1 MKILILLI
9 LFLSISNCKLN
20 RIENNH
26 GVHFLEKKQQNLI
39 VNESNKNDII
49 MLLGQPSTKGSF
61 NNDLWIYIERKKTG
75 TNLTNFGRKKIFINN
90 VLSLEL
96 NDQGLL
102 VKKDFKNIEDMK
114 DLEFNP
120 NDTSIGFRKR
130 TFVYDFVTTLIQ
142 KINDPLGTR
151 KKKVSD

>member
-26 GVHFLEKKQQNLI
+26 GVHFLEKKQEDLI

-102 VKKDFKNIEDMK
+102 VKKDFKSIQDMN

>member
-26 GVHFLEKKQQNLI
+26 GVHFLEKKQQVLI
-39 VNESNKNDII
+39 VNESNKNDIV
-49 MLLGQPSTKGSF
+49 MLLGHPSTKGSF

-142 KINDPLGTR
+142 KINAPLGTR

>member
-26 GVHFLEKKQQNLI
+26 GVHFLEKKQQDLI
-39 VNESNKNDII
+39 VNASNKNDII

-75 TNLTNFGRKKIFINN
+75 TSLTSLGRKKIFINN

-102 VKKDFKNIEDMK
+102 VKKDFKSIQDMN

-130 TFVYDFVTTLIQ
+130 TFVYDFVTTLIK
-142 KINDPLGTR
+142 KINDPIGTR

>member
-26 GVHFLEKKQQNLI
+26 GVHFLEKKQQDLI
-39 VNESNKNDII
+39 VNASNKNDII

-61 NNDLWIYIERKKTG
+61 NNDLWIYIESKKTG
-75 TNLTNFGRKKIFINN
+75 TNLTNFGRRKILINN

-102 VKKDFKNIEDMK
+102 VKKDFKSIQDMN

-130 TFVYDFVTTLIQ
+130 TFVYDFVTTLIK
-142 KINDPLGTR
+142 KINDPIGTR

>member
-26 GVHFLEKKQQNLI
+26 GVHFLEKKQQDLI

-102 VKKDFKNIEDMK
+102 VKKDLRNIEDMK
-114 DLEFNP
+114 KLEFNP

>member
-26 GVHFLEKKQQNLI
+26 GVHFLEKKQQDLI

-75 TNLTNFGRKKIFINN
+75 TNLMSFGRKKIFVNN

-96 NDQGLL
+96 NNQGLL
-102 VKKDFKNIEDMK
+102 VKKEFKNIEDMK

>member
-1 MKILILLI
+1 MKIILLLLLI
-9 LFLSISNCKLN
+9 LSISNCKLN

-26 GVHFLEKKQQNLI
+26 GVHFLKKKQENLI

-49 MLLGQPSTKGSF
+49 MLLGQPSTKSTF

-75 TNLTNFGRKKIFINN
+75 TTIRSLGRKKIFVNN
-90 VLSLEL
+90 VLTLEL
-96 NDQGLL
+96 DNNGLL
-102 VKKDFKNIEDMK
+102 VKKDFKNIDDMNK
-114 DLEFNP
+114 IKFDP
-120 NDTSIGFRKR
+120 NDTSVGFRKR
-130 TFVYDFVTTLIQ
+130 TFVYDFVTNLIH

>member
-26 GVHFLEKKQQNLI
+26 GVHFLEKKQRNLI
-39 VNESNKNDII
+39 VNETNKNDII

-96 NDQGLL
+96 NEQGLL
-102 VKKDFKNIEDMK
+102 VKKDFKNIEDMN

>member
-102 VKKDFKNIEDMK
+102 VKKDFKNIQDMK
-114 DLEFNP
+114 NLEFNP

>member
-1 MKILILLI
+1 MKIILLLLLI
-9 LFLSISNCKLN
+9 LSISNCKLN

-26 GVHFLEKKQQNLI
+26 GVHFLKKKQENLI

-49 MLLGQPSTKGSF
+49 MLLGQPSTKSTF

-75 TNLTNFGRKKIFINN
+75 TTIRSLGRKKIFVNN
-90 VLSLEL
+90 VLTLEL
-96 NDQGLL
+96 NNNGLL
-102 VKKDFKNIEDMK
+102 VKKDFKNIDDMNK
-114 DLEFNP
+114 IKFDP
-120 NDTSIGFRKR
+120 NDTSVGFRKR
-130 TFVYDFVTTLIQ
+130 TFVYDFVTNLIH

>member
-9 LFLSISNCKLN
+9 LFLGISNCKLN

-26 GVHFLEKKQQNLI
+26 GVHFLEKKQQVLI
-39 VNESNKNDII
+39 VNESNKNDIV
-49 MLLGQPSTKGSF
+49 MLLGHPSTKGSF

>member
-102 VKKDFKNIEDMK
+102 VKKDFKSIQDMK
-114 DLEFNP
+114 NLEFNP

>member
-26 GVHFLEKKQQNLI
+26 GVHYLEKKQQDLI

-75 TNLTNFGRKKIFINN
+75 TNLMSFGRKKIFVNN

-96 NDQGLL
+96 NNQGLL
-102 VKKDFKNIEDMK
+102 VKKEFKNIEDMK

>member
-39 VNESNKNDII
+39 VNEWNKNDII

-75 TNLTNFGRKKIFINN
+75 TNLMRLGKKKIFVNN

-102 VKKDFKNIEDMK
+102 VKKDLKNIEDMK

-120 NDTSIGFRKR
+120 NDTTIGFRKR

>member
-1 MKILILLI
+1 
-9 LFLSISNCKLN
+9 
-20 RIENNH
+20 
-26 GVHFLEKKQQNLI
+26 
-39 VNESNKNDII
+39 

-102 VKKDFKNIEDMK
+102 VKKDLKNIEDMK

-130 TFVYDFVTTLIQ
+130 TFVYDFVTTLIR

>member
-102 VKKDFKNIEDMK
+102 VKKDFKSIQDMN

>member
-1 MKILILLI
+1 MKIFYIILSFFI
-9 LFLSISNCKLN
+9 ISSCSFNQVVKH
-20 RIENNH
+20 H
-26 GVHFLEKKQQNLI
+26 GVHFLEEKQKSLK

-75 TNLTNFGRKKIFINN
+75 TSLTSLGRKKIFINN

-102 VKKDFKNIEDMK
+102 VKKDLKNIKDMK
-114 DLEFNP
+114 NLEFNP
-120 NDTSIGFRKR
+120 NETSIGFRKR
-130 TFVYDFVTTLIQ
+130 TFVYDFVTTLIR

>member
-26 GVHFLEKKQQNLI
+26 GVHFLEKKQQVLI
-39 VNESNKNDII
+39 VNESNKNDIV

-102 VKKDFKNIEDMK
+102 VKKDLKKIEDMK
-114 DLEFNP
+114 ELEFNP

-151 KKKVSD
+151 KKKVTD

>member
-75 TNLTNFGRKKIFINN
+75 TNLKNFGRKKIFINN

-96 NDQGLL
+96 NNQGLL
-102 VKKDFKNIEDMK
+102 VKKDMKNIEDMK
-114 DLEFNP
+114 DLKFNP

-130 TFVYDFVTTLIQ
+130 TFVYDFVTNLIQ

-151 KKKVSD
+151 KKRVSD

>member
-96 NDQGLL
+96 NEQGLL

>member
-1 MKILILLI
+1 
-9 LFLSISNCKLN
+9 
-20 RIENNH
+20 
-26 GVHFLEKKQQNLI
+26 
-39 VNESNKNDII
+39 

-61 NNDLWIYIERKKTG
+61 NNDLWIYIESKKTG
-75 TNLTNFGRKKIFINN
+75 TNLTNFGRRKILINN

-102 VKKDFKNIEDMK
+102 VKKDFKSIQDMN

-130 TFVYDFVTTLIQ
+130 TFVYDFVTTLIK
-142 KINDPLGTR
+142 KINDPIGTR

>member
-26 GVHFLEKKQQNLI
+26 GVHFLKKKQENLI
-39 VNESNKNDII
+39 INESNKNDII
-49 MLLGQPSTKGSF
+49 MLLGQPSTKSTF

-75 TNLTNFGRKKIFINN
+75 TTIRNLGRKKIFVNN
-90 VLSLEL
+90 VLTLEL
-96 NDQGLL
+96 DNNGLL
-102 VKKDFKNIEDMK
+102 VKKDFKNIDDMNK
-114 DLEFNP
+114 IKFDP
-120 NDTSIGFRKR
+120 NDTSVGFRKR
-130 TFVYDFVTTLIQ
+130 TFVYDFVTNLIH

>member
-61 NNDLWIYIERKKTG
+61 NNDLWIYIESKKTG
-75 TNLTNFGRKKIFINN
+75 TNLTNFGRRKILINN

-102 VKKDFKNIEDMK
+102 VKKDFKSIQDMN